1 MCFHDNGMARIL
13 VLVLCILLSSFSTAI
28 AQQLRDTY
36 GNDFWI
42 AVPPNDHS
50 SIGNRDPSILSVF
63 VVCNEPTTLRFESQK
78 RDGTAFNS
86 TINIPGAAVWELR
99 FATSDYELRGV
110 TTPGGQCVDC
120 EEPIPSSIHV
130 TTSTEVTVYA
140 VIRDDNTSDA
150 WIVLPTDALGTDYVV
165 STYASSAEADT
176 TFFSRTFTSA
186 FPSQFLVIATEDST
200 VVTVQLPV
208 NRSASAEGDFRSVVL
223 QRGDT
228 YLVQAYVSAQRQN
241 DDLTGSRVR
250 ATKPIAVLGAHFR
263 AQVPILTEQASRD
276 CLVEQLPSTDVWGK
290 RVVVPPLVPPTDI
303 RRVSASDVSIVRIL
317 ASSTSTGLTINGN
330 PVAVLGAG
338 AYLDVPLVNDPL
350 DITATNPILVTI
362 IDRSANRQ
370 NGAGRSGD
378 PSLIVVPPVEQFL
391 SSYRV
396 TSIEPRQSGVAFYTQ
411 HKISCIV
418 PLSHARSLTL
428 DGAATPAAVPIPGTT
443 LGYVQCDVER
453 GIHRLTC
460 DTTFGIIVY
469 GYGPAESY
477 GYTGGMAFERLYT
490 PVVVLRA
497 VDRRGRP
504 GSADTLF
511 CVVDSISSEQ
521 EVRLSGARTV
531 RGTLSFDATMFVPVD
546 AQGIRR
552 DSLRSHVQWEYTFD
566 SLVVGDTIGRV
577 PGAHVLGS
585 DTASVID
592 IYESAWYAGNGDSLF
607 VRSDERDG
615 VLRTDGICLDG
626 TTPRLF
632 DPTRPQVPRQRR
644 YYDIRGRYIGSSLEG
659 QPPGVYF
666 ER

>member
-1 MCFHDNGMARIL
+1 MAQIL
-13 VLVLCILLSSFSTAI
+13 VIALCILLSSFSTVV

-36 GNDFWI
+36 GRDFWI

-50 SIGNRDPSILSVF
+50 STGNRDPSILSVF

-86 TINIPGAAVWELR
+86 TINIPGSAVWELR
-99 FATSDYELRGV
+99 FATIDYELRGV

-130 TTSTEVTVYA
+130 TTSTDVTVYA

-150 WIVLPTDALGTDYVV
+150 WLVLPTDALGTDYVV

-176 TFFSRTFTSA
+176 SVFGRTFTSA
-186 FPSQFLVIATEDST
+186 YPSQFLVLASEDST

-208 NRSASAEGDFRSVVL
+208 NRSASADGDFRSVVL

-250 ATKPIAVLGAHFR
+250 ATKPIVVLGAHYR

-303 RRVSASDVSIVRIL
+303 RRASSRDVSLVRIL
-317 ASSTSTGLTINGN
+317 ASSTTTGLTINGN

-411 HKISCIV
+411 HQITCIV
-418 PLSHARSLTL
+418 PLSHAGSLTL
-428 DGAATPAAVPIPGTT
+428 DGLTGPAPVPIPGTP
-443 LGYVQCDVER
+443 LAYVHFNVEKGR
-453 GIHRLTC
+453 HTVIC

-497 VDRRGRP
+497 LDRRGRP
-504 GSADTLF
+504 GVADTLF

-521 EVRLSGARTV
+521 EVRLSGARTI
-531 RGTLSFDATMFVPVD
+531 RGTLSFDATMFVPD
-546 AQGIRR
+546 SSTTIRR
-552 DSLRSHVQWEYTFD
+552 DSLRSLCNWDYAFD
-566 SLVVGDTIGRV
+566 SLRVGDTVVRIAGL
-577 PGAHVLGS
+577 HVLGR
-585 DTASVID
+585 DTSSLID
-592 IYESAWYAGNGDSLF
+592 LNASAWYAGNGDSLAI
-607 VRSDERDG
+607 RSDERDG
-615 VLRTDGICLDG
+615 VLRTDGVCLDG
-626 TTPRLF
+626 ATPRLF
-632 DPTRPQVPRQRR
+632 DPTGQQLPRQRR
-644 YYDIRGRYIGSSLEG
+644 YYDIRGRLVGPSLEG

>member
-1 MCFHDNGMARIL
+1 MARIL
-13 VLVLCILLSSFSTAI
+13 VIVICILLSSFSTAI
-28 AQQLRDTY
+28 AQQVRDTY

-50 SIGNRDPSILSVF
+50 SVGNRDPSILSVF
-63 VVCNEPTTLRFESQK
+63 VVCEEPTVLRFESQK

-86 TINIPGAAVWELR
+86 TIDIPGAAVWELR

-110 TTPGGQCVDC
+110 TTPGGRCVDC

-130 TTSTEVTVYA
+130 TTSTDVTLYA

-150 WIVLPTDALGTDYVV
+150 WLVLPTDALGTDYVV

-176 TFFSRTFTSA
+176 NRLFTTFTGA
-186 FPSQFLVIATEDST
+186 YPSQFLVVATEDST
-200 VVTVQLPV
+200 LVTVQLPV
-208 NRSASAEGDFRSVVL
+208 TRSASADGDFRSVVL

-241 DDLTGSRVR
+241 DDLTGSQVR
-250 ATKPIAVLGAHFR
+250 ATKPIAVLGVHFR

-290 RVVVPPLVPPTDI
+290 RVVVPPLVPPADI
-303 RRVSASDVSIVRIL
+303 RRVSASDVSLVRIL
-317 ASSTSTGLTINGN
+317 ASNSATGLTINGN

-370 NGAGRSGD
+370 GGAGRSGD

-396 TSIEPRQSGVAFYTQ
+396 TSIEPRQSDAAFYTQ
-411 HKISCIV
+411 HQITCIV
-418 PLSHARSLTL
+418 PLTHADALRF
-428 DGAATPAAVPIPGTT
+428 DGVLGPAPVPIPGTT
-443 LGYVQCDVER
+443 LGYVHITVEKGR
-453 GIHRLTC
+453 HTVTC

-504 GSADTLF
+504 GSVDTLL

-531 RGTLSFDATMFVPVD
+531 RGTLSYDATMFVPD
-546 AQGIRR
+546 SATNIRR
-552 DSLRSHVQWEYTFD
+552 DSLRSTLQWEYSFD
-566 SLVVGDTIGRV
+566 SLVVGDTIVRIAGM
-577 PGAHVLGS
+577 HVLGR
-585 DTASVID
+585 DTSSLIEID
-592 IYESAWYAGNGDSLF
+592 TSTWYAGNGDRLAI
-607 VRSDERDG
+607 RSDERDG

-626 TTPRLF
+626 TMPRLF
-632 DPTRPQVPRQRR
+632 DPTHSQVPRARR
-644 YYDIRGRYIGSSLEG
+644 YYDIRGRYVGSSLEG

>member
-1 MCFHDNGMARIL
+1 MARIL
-13 VLVLCILLSSFSTAI
+13 VIVLCAVLSSFSTAV

-36 GNDFWI
+36 GSDFWI

-50 SIGNRDPSILSVF
+50 SIGNRDPSMLSVF

-99 FATSDYELRGV
+99 FETSDYELRGV
-110 TTPGGQCVDC
+110 TIPGGRCVDC

-150 WIVLPTDALGTDYVV
+150 WLVLPTDALGTDYVV

-200 VVTVQLPV
+200 IVTVQLPV
-208 NRSASAEGDFRSVVL
+208 NRSASADGDFRSVVL

-290 RVVVPPLVPPTDI
+290 RVVVPPLVPPSDI
-303 RRVSASDVSIVRIL
+303 RRTSQRDVALVRIL
-317 ASSTSTGLTINGN
+317 ASSTKTGLTINGN

-338 AYLDVPLVNDPL
+338 AYLDVPLVDEPL
-350 DITATNPILVTI
+350 DIIATEPILVTI

-396 TSIEPRQSGVAFYTQ
+396 TSIEPRQSGAAFYTQ
-411 HKISCIV
+411 HQITCIV
-418 PLSHARSLTL
+418 PMSHAASLTL
-428 DGAATPAAVPIPGTT
+428 DGAPAPAAVPIPGTT
-443 LGYVQCDVER
+443 LGFVHAAVNNGR
-453 GIHRLTC
+453 HTAVC

-477 GYTGGMAFERLYT
+477 GYTGGMAFERLYR
-490 PVVVLRA
+490 PVVTLRA
-497 VDRRGRP
+497 LDRRGRP
-504 GSADTLF
+504 GVPDTLY
-511 CVVDSISSEQ
+511 CVIDSISNEQ
-521 EVRLSGARTV
+521 EVRLSGARSA
-531 RGTLSFDATMFVPVD
+531 RGSISFDATMFVPVD
-546 AQGIRR
+546 VQGIRR

-566 SLVVGDTIGRV
+566 SLVVGDTVVRV
-577 PGAHVLGS
+577 PGTHVLGS

-615 VLRTDGICLDG
+615 VLRTDGVCIDG

-632 DPTRPQVPRQRR
+632 DPTRPLVPRQRR

>member
-1 MCFHDNGMARIL
+1 MAQFVIIS
-13 VLVLCILLSSFSTAI
+13 LCILLAGLSHGR
-28 AQQLRDTY
+28 AQELRDTY
-36 GNDFWI
+36 GRDFWI

-50 SIGNRDPSILSVF
+50 SVGNRDPSMLSVF
-63 VVCNEPTTLRFESQK
+63 VVCNEATTLQFESQK

-86 TINIPGAAVWELR
+86 TINVPGAAVWELR

-110 TTPGGQCVDC
+110 TTPGGRCNDC

-130 TTSTEVTVYA
+130 TTSTDVTVYA

-150 WIVLPTDALGTDYVV
+150 WIVLPTDALGTDYIV

-176 TFFSRTFTSA
+176 TVFSRTFTA
-186 FPSQFLVIATEDST
+186 AYPSQFLVIATEDST
-200 VVTVQLPV
+200 DVTVQLSV
-208 NRSASAEGDFRSVVL
+208 DRSASATGDLRTVTL
-223 QRGDT
+223 QRGEA

-250 ATKPIAVLGAHFR
+250 STKPVAVIGAHFR
-263 AQVPILTEQASRD
+263 AQVPILSERASRD

-290 RVVVPPLVPPTDI
+290 RVVVPPLVPPSDLVRESERDVTLV
-303 RRVSASDVSIVRIL
+303 RVL
-317 ASSTSTGLTINGN
+317 ASTTKTGLTVNGN

-338 AYLDVPLVNDPL
+338 AFLDIPLVNDPL
-350 DITATNPILVTI
+350 DISATNPILVTI
-362 IDRSANRQ
+362 IDRSANRL

-396 TSIEPRQSGVAFYTQ
+396 TSIEPRQSGAAFYTQ

-418 PLSHARSLTL
+418 PMSHASSLTL
-428 DGAATPAAVPIPGTT
+428 DGAAVPAAIPILGTT
-443 LGYVQCDVER
+443 LGYVQCDVQR
-453 GIHRLTC
+453 GIHKLEC

-497 VDRRGRP
+497 LDRRGRP
-504 GSADTLF
+504 GTPDTLL

-521 EVRLSGARTV
+521 EVRLSGATTL
-531 RGTLSFDATMFVPVD
+531 RGALSFDATMFVPLE
-546 AQGIRR
+546 AQGIQR
-552 DSLRSHVQWEYTFD
+552 DSLRSSLQWEYSFD
-566 SLVVGDTIGRV
+566 SLVVGDTVLRV
-577 PGAHVLGS
+577 PGTHTLGR
-585 DTASVID
+585 DTSSAID
-592 IYESAWYAGNGDSLF
+592 VYGSGWYAGNGDSLYI
-607 VRSDERDG
+607 RTDERDG
-615 VLRTDGICLDG
+615 ILATDGVCIDRG
-626 TTPRLF
+626 TPRLF
-632 DPTRPQVPRQRR
+632 DPTMQPVQRQRR
-644 YYDIRGRYIGSSLEG
+644 YYDIRGRFVGTSLEG